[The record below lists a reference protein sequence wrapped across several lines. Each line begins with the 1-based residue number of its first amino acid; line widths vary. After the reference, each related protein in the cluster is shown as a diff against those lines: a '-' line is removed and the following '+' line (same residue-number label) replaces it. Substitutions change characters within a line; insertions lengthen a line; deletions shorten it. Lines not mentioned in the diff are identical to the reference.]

1 MCGREVNGS
10 KLNRSLGQPSDCKIK
25 QVKPIKSKCSECT
38 CDGRVGVY
46 TVGLIYI
53 YIYTHIHWVSTVEG
67 LRVHCLVLTP
77 ALLLGKS
84 VILDKSLKLAKV
96 QFS

>member
-1 MCGREVNGS
+1 MCRREVSGS

-25 QVKPIKSKCSECT
+25 EVKPVKSKCNECT

-46 TVGLIYI
+46 SDN
-53 YIYTHIHWVSTVEG
+53 WVSTVEG
-67 LRVHCLVLTP
+67 LRVQYLVLTP

-84 VILDKSLKLAKV
+84 VILDKSLKLTKV